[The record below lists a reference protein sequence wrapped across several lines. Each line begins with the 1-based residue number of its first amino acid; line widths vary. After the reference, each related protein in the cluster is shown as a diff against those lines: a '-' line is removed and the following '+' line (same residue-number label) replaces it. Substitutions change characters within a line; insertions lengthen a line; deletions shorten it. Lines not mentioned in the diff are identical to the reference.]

1 MMPAAGMAASH
12 VVAILLTGALLVGR
26 GIDDGADVRTVTG
39 ILVRFEQGDYVH
51 PVIATSE
58 GDTLSLWFDPDE
70 PLLAIYVA
78 LERGREMDFAI
89 RTGAVYIW
97 EIESEL
103 VCDML
108 VDASCEAGSYGEWL
122 EVQQDRLPWEQVWAL
137 YREYYDAAFE

>member
-1 MMPAAGMAASH
+1 
-12 VVAILLTGALLVGR
+12 
-26 GIDDGADVRTVTG
+26 
-39 ILVRFEQGDYVH
+39 
-51 PVIATSE
+51 VIATSG
-58 GDTLSLWFDPDE
+58 GDTLSLWFDPED

-89 RTGAVYIW
+89 RTGAIYIW
-97 EIESEL
+97 EIDSEL

-122 EVQQDRLPWEQVWAL
+122 AGQPDSLPWEQVRAL